1 MIGSAL
7 ILLVSF
13 GCSEYHV
20 READPVPVAEPPG
33 RDLNDQGQP
42 PDWTSCATGL
52 WGRYANMSAQHPDV
66 EPGPDELAPEDYTTL
81 DWWDDEVFARFDPS
95 LELGQSWWPVD
106 EGLAGDPAYFAVR
119 WNAWLRVYDRGTI
132 ELLLASAGDVWVIL
146 DGEVIAELSS
156 SGEMLT
162 TQVPVEMNAGQ
173 FPLEIR
179 YASRSALDSGL
190 RFRVVTGEVDL
201 CMPDYSEDETE

>member
-1 MIGSAL
+1 MSVSAL
-7 ILLVSF
+7 ILALGL

-33 RDLNDQGQP
+33 RDLDEQGQP
-42 PDWTSCATGL
+42 PDWASCSTGL
-52 WGRYANMSAQHPDV
+52 WGRYSNLSAQHPDV
-66 EPGPDELAPEDYTTL
+66 EPDPEDPAPDDYTTL

-119 WNAWLRVYDRGTI
+119 WNAWLRVYDRGTLEI
-132 ELLLASAGDVWVIL
+132 LLASAGDAWVVL
-146 DGEVIAELSS
+146 DNEVIAARSS
-156 SGEMLT
+156 AGEMSAETLS
-162 TQVPVEMNAGQ
+162 VEMNAGQ

-179 YASRSALDSGL
+179 YASRSALDSGF

-201 CMPDYSEDETE
+201 CMPDYSDETE